1 MDKGN
6 GVVIMDSEEYF
17 QKLDKIVL
25 DKSKFEEVEIPDDDH
40 HPIIKKQN
48 SVNYYLDRYVK
59 PAVDESTFN
68 SLTPVGAQPGK
79 IYGMAKVHKS
89 GVPLRPVVSMINTSE
104 YYLAKYLDTFIQP
117 NIPISFSVSSTSQ
130 FLDTLKHYVFSPND
144 KIISF
149 DVVSLFTN
157 VPLSETIDLICEKVY
172 SPSSLK
178 TPPFK
183 KLFFKRMLKL
193 ACEGI
198 FMYKN
203 KFYKQ
208 SDGVA
213 MGSPLGPS
221 LANFF
226 LGYLETTFFQN
237 NLHFPQFYCRYVDD
251 IFAVFKNEHD
261 IDKFFNYINSVH
273 QNMKFT
279 KDVALPD
286 SSFPFLNV
294 EIKINTNT
302 FNSWIYRKPTHTN
315 VFLNYK
321 AIAPDSFKRGLILG

>member
-1 MDKGN
+1 
-6 GVVIMDSEEYF
+6 
-17 QKLDKIVL
+17 
-25 DKSKFEEVEIPDDDH
+25 
-40 HPIIKKQN
+40 
-48 SVNYYLDRYVK
+48 
-59 PAVDESTFN
+59 
-68 SLTPVGAQPGK
+68 
-79 IYGMAKVHKS
+79 MAKVHKN

-117 NIPISFSVSSTSQ
+117 NIPISYSVSSTSQ
-130 FLDTLKHYVFSPND
+130 FLDTLKHYVFSPSD

-198 FMYKN
+198 FMYRN

-226 LGYLETTFFQN
+226 LGYLETTFFQS
-237 NLHFPQFYCRYVDD
+237 NLYFPQFYCRYVDD
-251 IFAVFKNEHD
+251 IFAVFKNEQD
-261 IDKFFNYINSVH
+261 IDNFFNYINSVH
-273 QNMKFT
+273 PNMKFT
-279 KDVALPD
+279 KDVA
-286 SSFPFLNV
+286 
-294 EIKINTNT
+294 
-302 FNSWIYRKPTHTN
+302 
-315 VFLNYK
+315 
-321 AIAPDSFKRGLILG
+321 